1 MQVLTNLMGNA
12 VKFSE
17 QGGVVEVSVTR
28 DGSRVRIAVSDHG
41 RGIPADEVGKV
52 FERFRQVEAGDAR
65 RQGGTGLGLAIAR
78 EIAIRSDGLIE
89 VESTL
94 GVGSIFTLVLPAAAE
109 RATDARIPPEDD
121 VLDARPAAPASDSM
135 EVAR

>member
-1 MQVLTNLMGNA
+1 VLTNLLGNA

-17 QGGVVEVSVTR
+17 NGATVEVDVRR
-28 DGSRVRIAVSDHG
+28 DDARVLIGVRDHG
-41 RGIPADEVGKV
+41 RGIPADDVAKV

-78 EIAIRSDGLIE
+78 EIVVRSGGTIE
-89 VESTL
+89 VQSTL
-94 GVGSIFTLVLPAAAE
+94 GVGSTFTVALPATRPPEARVVVDSAD
-109 RATDARIPPEDD
+109 RATEPET
-121 VLDARPAAPASDSM
+121 L